1 MEQWRDRTAVV
12 TGASSG
18 IGAAIAKDLVKAGM
32 IVIGLARRVERIEAL
47 KKDLPPNLQGNL
59 HAVKCDV
66 SKEEEIIK
74 AFTSIDQKFNGI
86 DVLINNAGILR
97 LLDLIKSDNSIPI
110 REVIDT
116 NVFGLVFCTRE
127 AYKSMEKHGRNS
139 HVVHINSIAGH
150 AVPFHHTMPSTNIY
164 SPSKF
169 AVTAITEIHRQ
180 EFIRSKHHIK
190 VTSVSPGAVKTEI
203 FPMDPKE
210 VESKMGKMP
219 ILESE
224 DVSASVLHV
233 LGTPPHVQI
242 HELTIKPFGEAF

>member
-1 MEQWRDRTAVV
+1 MDQWNNKVAVV

-32 IVIGLARRVERIEAL
+32 ITIGLARRVEKVEAL
-47 KKDLPPNLQGNL
+47 KKDLPENLQGNL

-66 SKEEEIIK
+66 SKEDDIVRVFEWIE
-74 AFTSIDQKFNGI
+74 TKFKGI
-86 DVLINNAGILR
+86 DVLINNAGIIR
-97 LLDLIKSDNSIPI
+97 ETELINKDNSIAI
-110 REVIDT
+110 REVINT
-116 NVFGLVFCTRE
+116 NVLGPVFCTRE

-139 HVVHINSIAGH
+139 HVVHINSILGH
-150 AVPFHHTMPSTNIY
+150 YIIRNLQVPSYNIY
-164 SPSKF
+164 PASKF

-203 FPMDPKE
+203 FPED
-210 VESKMGKMP
+210 
-219 ILESE
+219 ILEKLGKIPFLEPE
-224 DVSASVLHV
+224 DVSHSVLHI

-242 HELTIKPFGEAF
+242 HELIIKPFGEPL